1 MIEFVIKYSHLMPPE
16 DSVNL
21 VGGMLVYCDREQPS
35 NIYLLITEKK
45 HTDVAKFDDLKSCL
59 RELSAYAALKG
70 ISCFAM
76 PRIEVVDDRLE
87 WTNVA
92 VCIESIFQDVYC
104 ILTVYTPK
112 TEQDF
117 YRIPSILA

>member
-35 NIYLLITEKK
+35 NIFLLITEKK
-45 HTDVAKFDDLKSCL
+45 HTDAAKSDNLESYL
-59 RELSAYAALKG
+59 RELSAQAALKG
-70 ISCFAM
+70 FSCFAM
-76 PRIEVVDDRLE
+76 PRVGVVVDRLE
-87 WTNVA
+87 EKNVA
-92 VCIESIFQDVYC
+92 ICLESIYQDVYC

-112 TEQDF
+112 TE
-117 YRIPSILA
+117 